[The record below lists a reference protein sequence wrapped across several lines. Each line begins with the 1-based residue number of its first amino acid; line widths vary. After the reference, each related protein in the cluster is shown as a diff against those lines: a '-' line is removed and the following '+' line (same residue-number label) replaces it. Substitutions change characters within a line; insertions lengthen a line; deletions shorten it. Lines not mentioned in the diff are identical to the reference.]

1 MEVSRLVTDLTKVH
15 KECCHGDLLECA
27 DDRVKNSQYSL
38 WYLHIS
44 VARMNLF
51 NIVVTAA
58 SELKLSSMPNLLS
71 PFPALWYFFGG

>member
-1 MEVSRLVTDLTKVH
+1 MEVTKLVTDLTKTH

-27 DDRVKNSQYSL
+27 DDRVKNSLYSL

-51 NIVVTAA
+51 NTMVTAA